1 MSTDL
6 STIPSVVAKNN
17 SLREVLSFCA
27 VLVVEIYSLAVAFG
41 GPFLE
46 VGYFLLVVISQTI
59 AGAYIWAKLREHER
73 ILPLPELLAMGF
85 AIGSASAA
93 ISQLIVRDLLGI
105 RLFISPLIP
114 VIAVL
119 IWRTFKQNARLPVQI
134 SHAKANTLLWLLF
147 PAPLAISFF
156 AWELYA
162 VFVLPLFLF
171 VYFAH
176 RFNVKSVF
184 LIAVFV
190 TVLSGLFALV
200 LRSTSKISVAFS
212 FAGNDEL
219 FDEGHA
225 IGFANWGINEN
236 IGQVGTSFGYYKL
249 SHVWLGPILELTQ
262 ASPMLISTTVT
273 TLVIFTI
280 IGLAFWTTAYRLFGS
295 STTASLTGVFVFTQH
310 SVPEPFALNIR
321 LAQSFV
327 IIFLVCG
334 ITVLT
339 ISWQKY
345 YCKLIATFVVVFL
358 VFATRAQYGMTLVL
372 GITLQQLFL
381 LVRRNV
387 SWLKLALKLSAVGL
401 AVILA
406 FLIFFNQLQA
416 ASNTDLPVSKFKL
429 LDLLIGGI
437 IVRTLI
443 PLVATRKQ
451 ITERNAL
458 FLTTVVSAMV
468 IFFVLPQSTL
478 GEAPTLAIVLLAT
491 FFIANEFVKS
501 SQILQKSMLIS
512 FVLGATIVGAAL
524 RIIYDAYKWE
534 EISLWDKTSGGYES
548 VKYLAKISTNGD
560 YITRYS
566 LFAFLAI
573 LLIAVVVLKVGNNL
587 NKIRATIVALAVG
600 MSLGVSVASTFRT
613 VTGHY
618 RYEMNLTRDLGYDS
632 PLIWLTDPERVEALT
647 WIKNNTRRDAI
658 FAQNTSLLNT
668 NFDASLL
675 MSTFTHRR
683 AYLEAPHFGATDD
696 DDKLTRR
703 DTSLNFPV
711 APSNSKLEN
720 LKIEK
725 VNWFIVDLA
734 NTPLRNWEPWA
745 TIRFANNK
753 VAILKLAAEVKS

>member
-1 MSTDL
+1 MSDEL
-6 STIPSVVAKNN
+6 VAPQEVSDPD
-17 SLREVLSFCA
+17 SLRDVLLFCG
-27 VLVVEIYSLAVAFG
+27 VLLVEIYSLSVAFG

-46 VGYFLLVVISQTI
+46 VGYFLLVVISQTT

-93 ISQLIVRDLLGI
+93 ISQLIIRDLLGI
-105 RLFISPLIP
+105 RMFVSPLVPI
-114 VIAVL
+114 IAVFV
-119 IWRTFKQNARLPVQI
+119 WRTFKKNPQLPVQI
-134 SHAKANTLLWLLF
+134 SHAKTNTLLWLLF

-156 AWELYA
+156 IWELYA
-162 VFVLPLFLF
+162 VFILPLFLF
-171 VYFAH
+171 AFLAH
-176 RFNVKSVF
+176 KFKIKSIF
-184 LIAVFV
+184 LIALFV
-190 TVLSGLFALV
+190 SAISGLFALV
-200 LRSTSKISVAFS
+200 LRATSKISIALA

-225 IGFANWGINEN
+225 IGFANWGLNEN
-236 IGQVGTSFGYYKL
+236 IGQVGTSFSYYKL
-249 SHVWLGPILELTQ
+249 SHVWLGPILELTR
-262 ASPMLISTTVT
+262 ASPMRISTTVM

-280 IGLAFWTTAYRLFGS
+280 IGLAFWSTSYRLFHS
-295 STTASLTGVFVFTQH
+295 STIAGLTAVFLFAQH
-310 SVPEPFALNIR
+310 SLPEPFALNIR

-334 ITVLT
+334 ITVFL
-339 ISWQKY
+339 ISWQSY
-345 YCKLIATFVVVFL
+345 YHELIATSAVVFL
-358 VFATRAQYGMTLVL
+358 IFSTRAQYGMILIL
-372 GITLQQLFL
+372 GICLQDVYL
-381 LVRRNV
+381 LVRR
-387 SWLKLALKLSAVGL
+387 KLSLQKFVLKLSAVTV
-401 AVILA
+401 ATIFV
-406 FLIFFNQLQA
+406 FLIFFNQSQVG
-416 ASNTDLPVSKFKL
+416 NEPGLPISKLKL
-429 LDLLIGGI
+429 LDLLIGGL
-437 IVRTLI
+437 IVRTII
-443 PLVATRKQ
+443 PLVATHKQ
-451 ITERNAL
+451 VTVRNSVI
-458 FLTTVVSAMV
+458 FTTVFSAVV
-468 IFFVLPQSTL
+468 IFFVIPQSTL
-478 GEAPTLAIVLLAT
+478 GEAPTLAIVLLSS
-491 FFIANEFVKS
+491 FFIANEFVKI
-501 SQILQKSMLIS
+501 SQVLRKFVLIS

-534 EISLWDKTSGGYES
+534 DISLWDKSSGGYKS

-560 YITRYS
+560 YSTRYA
-566 LFAFLAI
+566 LFAFIAV
-573 LLIAVVVLKVGNNL
+573 LLIAVLVQRATHSFNR
-587 NKIRATIVALAVG
+587 IRATIVALAVG
-600 MSLGVSVASTFRT
+600 MSLGVSIASIFRT

-618 RYEMNLTRDLGYDS
+618 RYEMILTRDLGYDS

-711 APSNSKLEN
+711 APSDSKLEN
-720 LKIEK
+720 LKIDK

-753 VAILKLAAEVKS
+753 VAILKLAAEIES